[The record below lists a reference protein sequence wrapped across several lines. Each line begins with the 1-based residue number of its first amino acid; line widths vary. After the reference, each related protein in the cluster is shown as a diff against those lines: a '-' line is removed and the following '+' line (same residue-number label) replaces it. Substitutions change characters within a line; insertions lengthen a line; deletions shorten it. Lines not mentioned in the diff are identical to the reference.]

1 MNDVNFLNFNDSA
14 KKELDSSVPKR
25 TGNIPKI
32 FIQEKLRQLGVDL
45 SEIYLGHF
53 DQIGEFTAKK
63 SRSPDSEL
71 YKTAGAYFRPN
82 YERGI
87 LIYSL
92 IKKYK
97 LKSYLEIGFG
107 RGYSCMCAALAM
119 HENGEGTIMTIDP
132 ALDPK
137 FLETL
142 SSTLP
147 KEWFE
152 KIQFIKGASQD
163 YLETISDKFDFIYID
178 GDHRYEAVKRD
189 WELCKDRYE
198 KFLLF
203 DDYHLPDK
211 VQKDIDCSNVIDQIE
226 DDSKELIIMDR
237 RIFFDDRRIPD
248 DEINY
253 GQVLLTRPNR

>member
-14 KKELDSSVPKR
+14 KKELDPSVPKR

-152 KIQFIKGASQD
+152 KISN
-163 YLETISDKFDFIYID
+163 KFFYC
-178 GDHRYEAVKRD
+178 HY
-189 WELCKDRYE
+189 
-198 KFLLF
+198 
-203 DDYHLPDK
+203 
-211 VQKDIDCSNVIDQIE
+211 
-226 DDSKELIIMDR
+226 
-237 RIFFDDRRIPD
+237 
-248 DEINY
+248 
-253 GQVLLTRPNR
+253 